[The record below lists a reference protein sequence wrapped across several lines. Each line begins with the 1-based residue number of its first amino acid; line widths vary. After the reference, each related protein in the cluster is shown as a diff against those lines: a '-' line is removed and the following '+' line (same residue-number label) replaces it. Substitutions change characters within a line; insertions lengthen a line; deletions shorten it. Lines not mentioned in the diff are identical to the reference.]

1 MKLSRS
7 LGVAVLC
14 TALVVT
20 QSPAHASSTSSAPVS
35 SSANSIVAS
44 LTAAIANSPSSSDT
58 TISNAARLA
67 QSLGLPS
74 VRIPSAFGS
83 SDSEYPLPT
92 NPNITKAEVLSRT
105 VEPTIPNLERWV
117 VASPAMQRNVEVVVR
132 VAWETFITK
141 ELTKLV
147 EDPAQKLNFNG
158 KRAIGGL
165 SMGAIGA
172 VHIANQNPD
181 LFKGVFGI
189 SGCYSTQEPVG
200 RLTTKLVVES
210 RGGNVNNMWGP
221 DGSELWKRHDVP
233 SNPEGLRN
241 MAVYLAS
248 ADGGVLP
255 SDLEHAASRPFYEL
269 PVAVALEQGTL
280 HCTKL
285 LDSAMRARGMN
296 HQVVDLLQ
304 GGVHDWPLFNR
315 QLRPAWDAIKG
326 VLY

>member
-117 VASPAMQRNVEVVVR
+117 VASPAMQRNVEV
-132 VAWETFITK
+132 
-141 ELTKLV
+141 
-147 EDPAQKLNFNG
+147 
-158 KRAIGGL
+158 
-165 SMGAIGA
+165 
-172 VHIANQNPD
+172 
-181 LFKGVFGI
+181 
-189 SGCYSTQEPVG
+189 CC
-200 RLTTKLVVES
+200 S
-210 RGGNVNNMWGP
+210 RG
-221 DGSELWKRHDVP
+221 
-233 SNPEGLRN
+233 
-241 MAVYLAS
+241 
-248 ADGGVLP
+248 
-255 SDLEHAASRPFYEL
+255 
-269 PVAVALEQGTL
+269 
-280 HCTKL
+280 
-285 LDSAMRARGMN
+285 
-296 HQVVDLLQ
+296 
-304 GGVHDWPLFNR
+304 
-315 QLRPAWDAIKG
+315 
-326 VLY
+326 